1 MRRAGTVP
9 HVVNRRRIAPSRTRV
24 MLVDDDRGRLARL
37 QEALADAGHE
47 VVACVGGNEDLL
59 LAVVRHAPDV
69 VLIDTEAPG
78 RDTLESLN
86 RVSREQPRPILL
98 FSDNGDTDTIR
109 RAIRA
114 GVSAYVVDGLVGSRL
129 KSLIEVAIAQFDEH
143 QQLCREVESVR
154 ARLHDRDDIDR
165 AKAVLMRRA
174 HLSEDQAYE
183 RLRRMAMN
191 RKLRLAD
198 VARALLAVNAEGV

>member
-1 MRRAGTVP
+1 MKPLKPAKP
-9 HVVNRRRIAPSRTRV
+9 RTRV
-24 MLVDDDRGRLARL
+24 MLVDDDRGRLVRL
-37 QEALADAGHE
+37 QQALVDAGHE
-47 VVACVGGNEDLL
+47 VVACVGASEDLM
-59 LAVVRHAPDV
+59 LAIVRHAPDV

-86 RVSREQPRPILL
+86 RVNREQPRPIVM

-114 GVSAYVVDGLVGSRL
+114 GVSAYVVDGLVEARL
-129 KSLIEVAIAQFDEH
+129 KSLIEVAIAQFEAH
-143 QQLCREVESVR
+143 QLLRREVEDAR

-165 AKAVLMRRA
+165 AKAVLMRHSRIT
-174 HLSEDQAYE
+174 EDQAYE

-191 RKLRLAD
+191 RKLKLAD
-198 VARALLAVNAEGV
+198 VARALLAVGAESD

>member
-1 MRRAGTVP
+1 MTRRKTAV
-9 HVVNRRRIAPSRTRV
+9 ARTRV

-37 QEALADAGHE
+37 QQALADAGHD
-47 VVACVGGNEDLL
+47 VVACVGGGDDLL

-86 RVSREQPRPILL
+86 RVSREQPRPIVM
-98 FSDNGDTDTIR
+98 FSDNGDPDAIR

-114 GVSAYVVDGLVGSRL
+114 GVSAYVVDGLVATRL
-129 KSLIEVAIAQFDEH
+129 KSLIEVAIAQFEEH
-143 QQLCREVESVR
+143 QQLQREVAE
-154 ARLHDRDDIDR
+154 ARSRLSDRDDIDR
-165 AKAVLMRRA
+165 AKLVLMRRSRI
-174 HLSEDQAYE
+174 SEDQAYE

-191 RKLRLAD
+191 RKLKLAD
-198 VARALLAVNAEGV
+198 VARALIAVDSDA

>member
-1 MRRAGTVP
+1 MNRHRA
-9 HVVNRRRIAPSRTRV
+9 APSTRV

-37 QEALADAGHE
+37 EQALGDAGHE
-47 VVACVGGNEDLL
+47 VVACVGNREDLL
-59 LAVVRHAPDV
+59 LAIVHHEPDV

-86 RVSREQPRPILL
+86 HVSREQPRPIVM

-114 GVSAYVVDGLVGSRL
+114 GVSAYVVDGLVASRL
-129 KSLIEVAIAQFDEH
+129 KSLIEVAIAQFEEH
-143 QQLCREVESVR
+143 QQLRREVEDAR

-165 AKAVLMRRA
+165 AKAMLMRHSRIT
-174 HLSEDQAYE
+174 EDQAYE
-183 RLRRMAMN
+183 RLRRTAMN
-191 RKLRLAD
+191 RKLKLAD
-198 VARALLAVNAEGV
+198 VARALIAVGVETD